1 MVRWM
6 RCMWMDGEGD
16 MGGGGWLFLWTSVY
30 RSVFV

>member
-1 MVRWM
+1 M

-16 MGGGGWLFLWTSVY
+16 MGGGGRAFLWTCVY